1 MDRMNIRRMAF
12 AFTPDMELVF
22 VKDDPEMSF
31 MFLGAWMMLPYLEPY
46 LIRTMRDALP
56 RLTDPQLIEDVKAF
70 CAQEGQHFR
79 QHQRANDIIR
89 GLHPAYAALR
99 PLEEA
104 LDAEL
109 KGFTRERPLS
119 FNLAYAEGFESLTSA
134 MARAQ
139 LEVGLYDRTE
149 SPLADLAKWHVMEE
163 LEHRTVAFD
172 VYEHLVGGWLGR
184 VRSALWAQGHYAGWV
199 KRFQAVLMAPQADLI
214 ARHATPAARAR
225 KRAFNRRYM
234 RRALPRALGTYM
246 PWYNPARVDLPA
258 EYETA
263 RVHYSHVALAL
274 S

>member
-1 MDRMNIRRMAF
+1 MERMNIRRMAF
-12 AFTPDMELVF
+12 VFTPDMELVF
-22 VKDDPEMSF
+22 IKDDPEMSF

-56 RLTDPQLIEDVKAF
+56 QIKDPQLASDLKDF

-89 GLHPAYAALR
+89 SLHPAYAALKQ
-99 PLEEA
+99 LEEE
-104 LDAEL
+104 LDTEL
-109 KGFTRERPLS
+109 KGFTRDKPLA

-139 LEVGLYDRTE
+139 LEVGLYDRTD

-172 VYEHLVGGWLGR
+172 VYEHVVGGWLGR
-184 VRSALWAQGHYAGWV
+184 VRSALWAQRHYAGWV
-199 KRFQAVLMAPQADLI
+199 KRFQKVLEAPQADLI
-214 ARHATPAARAR
+214 ARHKTPEALAR
-225 KRAFNRRYM
+225 KAAFNRRYM
-234 RRALPRALGTYM
+234 RRALPRAMGTYM
-246 PWYNPARVDLPA
+246 PWYNPARVDLPPQ
-258 EYETA
+258 YEDA
-263 RVHYSHVALAL
+263 RLHYSHVAAAL